1 MSRYQLINTLR
12 ATETRFLKTKIKN
25 SFFQR
30 RNRAKR
36 AGTATAEF
44 VAEIKQAFD
53 DRIDRETHNI
63 NQICDNLLADDELEV
78 PEFLVTRGKGKRGDP
93 IFLSQ
98 VIPVV
103 GHNLSGKRCRSDDH
117 PSEDTSDPVKRVKID
132 EPAPAVPA
140 VPVDPCAPSV
150 SSSAIDDLWE
160 IGSLPSMAPSVRDDS
175 AQPDCFMSASDNW
188 FETMSEAPAPAITP
202 VGRAIAA
209 CAVDNKY
216 EEIDLLDGLDIDFED

>member
-12 ATETRFLKTKIKN
+12 ATETRFLRTKIKN

-63 NQICDNLLADDELEV
+63 NQVCDNLIADDELEV
-78 PEFLVTRGKGKRGDP
+78 PEFLVARGKGRRGDH
-93 IFLSQ
+93 IILSQ

-117 PSEDTSDPVKRVKID
+117 PPEDTSAPVKRAKVD
-132 EPAPAVPA
+132 EPAPVVPV
-140 VPVDPCAPSV
+140 VPVDPSAPVAPS
-150 SSSAIDDLWE
+150 ALDDLWE
-160 IGSLPSMAPSVRDDS
+160 ISSIPSMALSILDNS
-175 AQPDCFMSASDNW
+175 AQPDHTCFVSASDNW
-188 FETMSEAPAPAITP
+188 FETMSEAPAPAIAP
-202 VGRAIAA
+202 VGRAIAT
-209 CAVDNKY
+209 CAADN
-216 EEIDLLDGLDIDFED
+216 EEIDILEGLDIDFED